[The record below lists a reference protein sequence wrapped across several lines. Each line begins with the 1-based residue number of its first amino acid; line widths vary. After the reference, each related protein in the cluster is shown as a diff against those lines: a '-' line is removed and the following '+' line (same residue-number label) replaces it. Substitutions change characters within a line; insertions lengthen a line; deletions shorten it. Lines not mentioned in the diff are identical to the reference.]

1 MQAFMAS
8 ATLIKRLMRERPH
21 LREPLRFYRRVAELW
36 DAAVPD
42 DLRVVLAPPDE
53 RPLRLARG
61 LPLLDP
67 SRFGSADLTHAAD
80 TFTRLLALLR
90 GRNPGLAQAVSAL
103 DAASGLGPERAHWL
117 AALLGGHGQPPV
129 GAPAEFVGYAVRL
142 ALRPSLA
149 ALLPTLTDMFT
160 DRAWNRPL
168 CPLCGFPPGLAEE
181 RDRDRRLFCSV
192 CPTSWIF
199 TPPGCLFCGNAT
211 DQHLACSIED
221 VEPGYHV
228 AICTNCHGYLKT
240 AHAHE
245 IGREIDPAL
254 EDLLTVPLDHAAQR
268 DGYRPPLAA
277 NSADVDLPR

>member
-1 MQAFMAS
+1 MAS
-8 ATLIKRLMRERPH
+8 AMLIKRLMRERPY
-21 LREPLRFYRRVAELW
+21 LRDPLQFYRRVCEIW
-36 DAAVPD
+36 DEATPD
-42 DLRVVLAPPDE
+42 DLTPVLAPTDE

-67 SRFGSADLTHAAD
+67 ARFGSADLTHVAQ
-80 TFTRLLALLR
+80 TFTRLLAVLR
-90 GRNPGLAQAVSAL
+90 ARTPALVPVVDAL
-103 DAASGLGPERAHWL
+103 DAASGAGPDRARWL
-117 AALLGGHGQPPV
+117 ARLLGGHEPPPAN
-129 GAPAEFVGYAVRL
+129 APAEFVAYAVRL

-149 ALLPTLTDMFT
+149 ALLPALTDVFT

-168 CPLCGFPPGLAEE
+168 CPLCGFPPGMAEE
-181 RDRDRRLFCSV
+181 RERDRRLYCSV

-199 TPPGCLFCGNAT
+199 TRPGCPFCGNAV

-228 AICTNCHGYLKT
+228 AICTECNGYLKT
-240 AHAHE
+240 AHLHE
-245 IGREIDPAL
+245 LGREIDPSL

-277 NSADVDLPR
+277 DASGVDPAR

>member
-1 MQAFMAS
+1 VSDIWES
-8 ATLIKRLMRERPH
+8 AI
-21 LREPLRFYRRVAELW
+21 
-36 DAAVPD
+36 PD
-42 DLRVVLAPPDE
+42 DLSAVLTPPDE

-67 SRFGSADLTHAAD
+67 SQFSAADLTHTAD
-80 TFTRLLALLR
+80 TFTRLLAVLR
-90 GRNPGLAQAVSAL
+90 SRNPGLTHAIDAL
-103 DAASGLGPERAHWL
+103 DDDAGHGPERARWL
-117 AALLGGHGQPPV
+117 ARLLGGHVSPPAA
-129 GAPAEFVGYAVRL
+129 APAEFVGYAVRL

-149 ALLPTLTDMFT
+149 ALLPTLTDVFT

-181 RDRDRRLFCSV
+181 RERDRRLFCSV
-192 CPTSWIF
+192 CPTTWIF
-199 TPPGCLFCGNAT
+199 TRTGCPFCGNAV

-228 AICTNCHGYLKT
+228 AICTECRGYLKT

-277 NSADVDLPR
+277 DAPDVDLAR

>member
-1 MQAFMAS
+1 MAS

-21 LREPLRFYRRVAELW
+21 LREPLRFYRHVSDIWQTAI
-36 DAAVPD
+36 PD
-42 DLRVVLAPPDE
+42 DLSAVLTPPDD

-67 SRFGSADLTHAAD
+67 SQFGAADLTHTAD
-80 TFTRLLALLR
+80 TFTRLLAALR
-90 GRNPGLAQAVSAL
+90 SRNPGLAHAIDAL
-103 DAASGLGPERAHWL
+103 DDEAGHGPGRARWL
-117 AALLGGHGQPPV
+117 ARLLGGQVSPPAA
-129 GAPAEFVGYAVRL
+129 APAEFVGYAVRL

-149 ALLPTLTDMFT
+149 ALLPTLSDVFT

-192 CPTSWIF
+192 CPASWIF
-199 TPPGCLFCGNAT
+199 TRPGCPFCGNSV

-228 AICTNCHGYLKT
+228 AVCTECRGYLKT
-240 AHAHE
+240 AHVHE

-268 DGYRPPLAA
+268 DGYRPPLTADA
-277 NSADVDLPR
+277 PDVDLAR